1 MNKFQNDYDVPEK
14 ERVTIVHTKIVKCDN
29 DHPVVYYE
37 IGIPSYVDWPGDP
50 DSIECGYCGMKY
62 VYKEEEKSDLQRN

>member
-1 MNKFQNDYDVPEK
+1 VNKFQNNYDVPEK

-37 IGIPSYVDWPGDP
+37 IGIPSYVGWPGDP

-62 VYKEEEKSDLQRN
+62 VYKEEEKSDLQRS

>member
-1 MNKFQNDYDVPEK
+1 MNVPEK

-37 IGIPSYVDWPGDP
+37 IGIPSYVGWPGDP

-62 VYKEEEKSDLQRN
+62 VYKEEEKSDLQRS

>member
-14 ERVTIVHTKIVKCDN
+14 ERITIVHTKIVKCDN

-62 VYKEEEKSDLQRN
+62 VYKTEAEKKGE